1 MSTTTRRFRIP
12 RGAAATLACAWEA
25 TAPKPGNVH
34 PGRDFADVSYA
45 DFISSAVVIGPIVE
59 RAAEVGIGPTVLAAV
74 RATREAVGTNTNLGT
89 LLLLAPLAAVPDDV
103 PWTDGIGGVL
113 ARLTSDDTRGVYEAI
128 RVSGAGGLGRA
139 QEADV
144 FGDVPANL
152 SLVEAM
158 RLAADRDLV
167 ARQYTNS
174 FADVLAGP
182 AAWIEEGVSRGWS
195 LSAAIVQAHVRQ
207 LAACGD
213 SLIGRKC
220 GLQTSEQARHRAAAV
235 LAVGS
240 PDDGAYERAV
250 SELDVWLRADG
261 HRRNPGTTADL
272 LAAGLFVLLREGR
285 LDWTK
290 IAWL

>member
-1 MSTTTRRFRIP
+1 MGTTTRPFRIP
-12 RGAAATLACAWEA
+12 CGAAATLACVWEA

-34 PGRDFADVSYA
+34 PGSDFADVSYA

-59 RAAEVGIGPTVLAAV
+59 RAAEIGVGQTVLDAV
-74 RATREAVGTNTNLGT
+74 RATRKAVGTNTNLGT

-103 PWTDGIGGVL
+103 PCADGIGPVM
-113 ARLTSDDTRGVYEAI
+113 ARLTSDDTRCVYEAV
-128 RVSGAGGLGRA
+128 RVSGAGGLGRV

-144 FGDVPANL
+144 FGDAPANL

-158 RLAADRDLV
+158 RLAADRDQV
-167 ARQYTNS
+167 ARQYTNL

-182 AAWIEEGVSRGWS
+182 AAWIEEGASRGWS
-195 LSAAIVQAHVRQ
+195 LSTAIVWAHVRQ

-220 GLQTSEQARHRAAAV
+220 GSHTSEQARHRAAAV
-235 LAVGS
+235 LAAGS
-240 PDDGAYERAV
+240 PGDGAYERAV
-250 SELDVWLRADG
+250 NELDVWLRADG

-272 LAAGLFVLLREGR
+272 IAAGLFVLLREGR
-285 LDWTK
+285 LDWTRL
-290 IAWL
+290 AWL